1 MSYRFLS
8 ALLVLIF
15 FSSCQ
20 KEIQFPRVD
29 PPASSQIT
37 IQYNPL
43 SNTSKKFELII
54 TDSSNKVLYDNELDV
69 NKTHSI
75 TVAAKQYNLTTIE
88 FDDAEKKHK
97 SKTYM
102 K

>member
-1 MSYRFLS
+1 MSSRFLS
-8 ALLVLIF
+8 ALIVLVL

-20 KEIQFPRVD
+20 KEIRFPHVE

-69 NKTHSI
+69 NKSHSI
-75 TVAAKQYNLTTIE
+75 TVAAKQYDLTTIE
-88 FDDAEKKHK
+88 FDDAEKSIRAKP
-97 SKTYM
+97 T
-102 K
+102 